1 MVADVSRVE
10 QMEGVK
16 SFCDLLESKRKDR
29 YGRETSLL
37 HTRYPYSF
45 ICSPT
50 PKD

>member
-1 MVADVSRVE
+1 MAGDVSRVE

-16 SFCDLLESKRKDR
+16 SFCYLLESKRQDR

-45 ICSPT
+45 IRSPT